1 MEVLIMEFNQNFD
14 GLKDE
19 LTALQNTEISKSAEK
34 ESEINQLKVCV
45 NSAARVGQRHAV
57 WMRPLTSTAKTWLKA
72 NGYDCRPL
80 RCSAEPGSISIIE
93 W

>member
-1 MEVLIMEFNQNFD
+1 MEFNQNFD

-19 LTALQNTEISKSAEK
+19 LTALQNIEISKSAEK
-34 ESEINQLKVCV
+34 ECEINQLKVCV
-45 NSAARVGQRHAV
+45 NSAARVCQRHAV
-57 WMRPLTSTAKTWLKA
+57 WMRPLTLTAKTWLKA

>member
-1 MEVLIMEFNQNFD
+1 MEFNQNFD

-19 LTALQNTEISKSAEK
+19 LTALQNIEISKSAEK
-34 ESEINQLKVCV
+34 ESEMNQLKVCV

-57 WMRPLTSTAKTWLKA
+57 WMRPLTLTAKTWLQA

>member
-1 MEVLIMEFNQNFD
+1 MEFNQNFD

-19 LTALQNTEISKSAEK
+19 LTALQNVEISKSAEK

-57 WMRPLTSTAKTWLKA
+57 WMRPLTLAAKTWLKA

>member
-1 MEVLIMEFNQNFD
+1 MEFNQNFD

-19 LTALQNTEISKSAEK
+19 LTALQNVEISKSAEK
-34 ESEINQLKVCV
+34 ESEINQLIVCV

-57 WMRPLTSTAKTWLKA
+57 WMRPLTLTAKTWLKA

-80 RCSAEPGSISIIE
+80 RCSAEPESISIIE

>member
-1 MEVLIMEFNQNFD
+1 MEFNQNFD

-19 LTALQNTEISKSAEK
+19 LTALQNIEISKSAEK

-45 NSAARVGQRHAV
+45 NSAACVGQRHAV
-57 WMRPLTSTAKTWLKA
+57 WMRPLTLTAKTWLKA

>member
-1 MEVLIMEFNQNFD
+1 MEFNQNFD

-19 LTALQNTEISKSAEK
+19 LTALQNVEISKSAEK

-45 NSAARVGQRHAV
+45 NSAACVGQRHAV
-57 WMRPLTSTAKTWLKA
+57 WMRPLTLTAKTWLKA

>member
-19 LTALQNTEISKSAEK
+19 LTALQNVEISKSAEK
-34 ESEINQLKVCV
+34 ESEMNQLKVCV
-45 NSAARVGQRHAV
+45 NSAACVGQRHAV
-57 WMRPLTSTAKTWLKA
+57 WMRPLTLTAKTWLKA

>member
-1 MEVLIMEFNQNFD
+1 MEFNQNFD

-19 LTALQNTEISKSAEK
+19 LTASQNIEISKSAEK
-34 ESEINQLKVCV
+34 ESEMNQLKVCV

-57 WMRPLTSTAKTWLKA
+57 WMRPLTLTAKTWLKA

>member
-1 MEVLIMEFNQNFD
+1 MEFNQNFD

-19 LTALQNTEISKSAEK
+19 LTAVQNIERSKSAEK

-57 WMRPLTSTAKTWLKA
+57 WMRPLTLTAKTWLKA

>member
-19 LTALQNTEISKSAEK
+19 LTALQNIEISKSAEK
-34 ESEINQLKVCV
+34 ESEMNQLKVCV
-45 NSAARVGQRHAV
+45 NSAARAGQRHAV
-57 WMRPLTSTAKTWLKA
+57 WMRPLTLTAKTWLKA

>member
-1 MEVLIMEFNQNFD
+1 MEVPIMEFNQNFD

-19 LTALQNTEISKSAEK
+19 LTALQNIEISKSAEK

-57 WMRPLTSTAKTWLKA
+57 WMRPLTLTAKTWLKA
-72 NGYDCRPL
+72 NGYDYRPL